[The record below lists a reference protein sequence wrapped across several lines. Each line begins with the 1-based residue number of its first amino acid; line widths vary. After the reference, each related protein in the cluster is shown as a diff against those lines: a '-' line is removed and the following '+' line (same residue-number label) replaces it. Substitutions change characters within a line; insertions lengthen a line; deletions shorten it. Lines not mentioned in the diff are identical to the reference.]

1 MCIFLDQE
9 LERTTGSWHNAHS
22 IWDSIMTLYSLMTRC
37 EWWMHIALWRNS
49 TTQKSLR
56 PLMGQITSWWDFFK
70 VGILSL
76 FCFSAS
82 IEVLCSLYKHMYLC
96 YVFCFDTENQVELK
110 NFATDSRFENP
121 KMAKLESTLL
131 GQFGPDVQ
139 SRGILF
145 SRTRRS
151 THCLLDWV
159 QKKRTL
165 QKAGIKAAILTGAGN
180 GITYMTQV
188 CLWKIQSNKKLFPL
202 FSNFSKMYF

>member
-1 MCIFLDQE
+1 
-9 LERTTGSWHNAHS
+9 
-22 IWDSIMTLYSLMTRC
+22 
-37 EWWMHIALWRNS
+37 
-49 TTQKSLR
+49 
-56 PLMGQITSWWDFFK
+56 
-70 VGILSL
+70 
-76 FCFSAS
+76 
-82 IEVLCSLYKHMYLC
+82 MYPC

-110 NFATDSRFENP
+110 KFATDPRYENP

-131 GQFGPDVQ
+131 GQFRPDVQ

-188 CLWKIQSNKKLFPL
+188 CL
-202 FSNFSKMYF
+202 